1 MTGNAEMVDRL
12 ARKGRLSTGRVIE
25 AFKSVDRG
33 LFCASN
39 PYVDSPRPIGSGQT
53 ISAPHMV
60 AIMTE
65 ALELEAGMTVLEIG
79 AGSGYQAAIL
89 ARLAYP
95 ATVHTVEV
103 VPELAERA
111 ERALESAGI
120 DNVVVQPGD
129 GSGGLPEHAPYDR
142 ILVSCGAPNVPPPL
156 MDQLSERGIL
166 LIPVGR
172 RYQDLIRLRASPRGV
187 KKENL
192 GGCIFVPLVGEFG
205 VDG

>member
-1 MTGNAEMVDRL
+1 MTGNGEMVDRL
-12 ARKGRLSTGRVIE
+12 VRKGRWSNERVIE

-33 LFCASN
+33 LFCAFN
-39 PYVDSPRPIGSGQT
+39 PYVDSPQPIGSGQT

-65 ALELEAGMTVLEIG
+65 ALELEPGMTVLEIG
-79 AGSGYQAAIL
+79 TGSGYQAAIL
-89 ARLAYP
+89 AKLAYP
-95 ATVHTVEV
+95 ATVQTVEV

-120 DNVVVQPGD
+120 GNVVVQPGD
-129 GSGGLPEHAPYDR
+129 GSAGLPEHAPYDR
-142 ILVSCGAPNVPPPL
+142 ILVACGAPDVPPPL
-156 MDQLSERGIL
+156 VAQLSERGML

-172 RYQDLIRLRASPRGV
+172 RYQDLIRLRNSPKGV
-187 KKENL
+187 LKENL

-205 VDG
+205 VNG